1 MNQHIENY
9 LSELVSTVAGD
20 VVIYTGTS
28 SEIRTPDDH
37 AILVLADQVE
47 GVVGTLYKAMVK
59 VSISSPADGSSTRDS
74 HMDLVD
80 DVRDL
85 FTQPL
90 PSAQSLGITA
100 IEIGGFH
107 LTNHTTGVSD
117 DGRWVSTLEATVG
130 IYTPTS

>member
-20 VVIYTGTS
+20 VDIFTGTS
-28 SEIRTPDDH
+28 SEIRTPEDH

-47 GVVGTLYKAMVK
+47 GVVGTLHKATVK
-59 VSISSPADGSSTRDS
+59 ISISSPADATTRDS

-90 PSAQSLGITA
+90 PSAQSYGITA

-107 LTNHTTGVSD
+107 LSNHTTGVSD
-117 DGRWVSTLEATVG
+117 DDRWVSSIEAIVG
-130 IYTPTS
+130 VYTP

>member
-9 LSELVSTVAGD
+9 LSQLVATVAGD
-20 VVIYTGTS
+20 VEIFTGTS
-28 SEIRTPDDH
+28 SEIRTPEDH

-47 GVVGTLYKAMVK
+47 GVVGNLHKATVK
-59 VSISSPADGSSTRDS
+59 ISISSPADSSTRDS

-90 PSAQSLGITA
+90 PSAQSLSITA

-107 LTNHTTGVSD
+107 LSNHTTGVSD
-117 DGRWVSTLEATVG
+117 DGRWVSTIEAMVG
-130 IYTPTS
+130 VYTP

>member
-9 LSELVSTVAGD
+9 LAQLVGTVAGD
-20 VVIYTGTS
+20 VDIFTGTS
-28 SEIRTPDDH
+28 SEIRTPEDH

-47 GVVGTLYKAMVK
+47 GVVGTLHKATVK
-59 VSISSPADGSSTRDS
+59 ISISSPADATTRDS

-90 PSAQSLGITA
+90 PSAQSYGITA

-107 LTNHTTGVSD
+107 VSNHTTGVSD
-117 DGRWVSTLEATVG
+117 DGRWVSSIEAIVG
-130 IYTPTS
+130 VYTP

>member
-20 VVIYTGTS
+20 VDIFTGTS
-28 SEIRTPDDH
+28 SEIRTPEDH

-47 GVVGTLYKAMVK
+47 GVVGTLHKATVK
-59 VSISSPADGSSTRDS
+59 ISISSPADATTRDS
-74 HMDLVD
+74 HMDLLD

-90 PSAQSLGITA
+90 PSAQSYGITA

-107 LTNHTTGVSD
+107 LSNHTTGVSD
-117 DGRWVSTLEATVG
+117 DGRWVSTVEAIVG
-130 IYTPTS
+130 IYTPAS

>member
-9 LSELVSTVAGD
+9 LSQLVATVAGD
-20 VVIYTGTS
+20 VDIFTGTS
-28 SEIRTPDDH
+28 SEIRPPEDH

-47 GVVGTLYKAMVK
+47 GVVGTLYKATVK
-59 VSISSPADGSSTRDS
+59 ISISSPADSTSRDS

-85 FTQPL
+85 FAQAL
-90 PSAQSLGITA
+90 PSAQSYGITT

-107 LTNHTTGVSD
+107 ISNHTTGVSD
-117 DGRWVSTLEATVG
+117 DGRWISSIEAMVG
-130 IYTPTS
+130 VYIP

>member
-9 LSELVSTVAGD
+9 LSQLVDTVAGD
-20 VVIYTGTS
+20 VEIFTGTS

-47 GVVGTLYKAMVK
+47 GVVGNLHKATVK
-59 VSISSPADGSSTRDS
+59 ISISSPADSSTRDS

-90 PSAQSLGITA
+90 PSAQSLSITA

-107 LTNHTTGVSD
+107 LANHTTGVSD
-117 DGRWVSTLEATVG
+117 DGRWVSTIEAMVG
-130 IYTPTS
+130 IYTP

>member
-9 LSELVSTVAGD
+9 LAQLVGTVAGD
-20 VVIYTGTS
+20 VDIFTGTS
-28 SEIRTPDDH
+28 SEIRTPEGH

-47 GVVGTLYKAMVK
+47 GVVGTLYKATVK
-59 VSISSPADGSSTRDS
+59 ISISSPADATTRDS

-90 PSAQSLGITA
+90 PSAQSYGITA

-107 LTNHTTGVSD
+107 LSNHTTGVSD
-117 DGRWVSTLEATVG
+117 DGRWVSTVEAIVG
-130 IYTPTS
+130 IYTPAS

>member
-9 LSELVSTVAGD
+9 LSQLVATVAGD
-20 VVIYTGTS
+20 VDIFTGTS

-47 GVVGTLYKAMVK
+47 GVVGNLHKATVK
-59 VSISSPADGSSTRDS
+59 ISVSSPADSSTRDN

-90 PSAQSLGITA
+90 PSAQSLGITT
-100 IEIGGFH
+100 IDVRGFH
-107 LTNHTTGVSD
+107 LSNHTTGVSD
-117 DGRWVSTLEATVG
+117 DGRWVSSIEAIVG
-130 IYTPTS
+130 VSRI

>member
-9 LSELVSTVAGD
+9 LSQLVATVAGD
-20 VVIYTGTS
+20 VEIFTGTS

-47 GVVGTLYKAMVK
+47 GVVGNLHKATVK
-59 VSISSPADGSSTRDS
+59 ISVSSPADSSTRDN

-90 PSAQSLGITA
+90 PSAQSLSITA

-107 LTNHTTGVSD
+107 LSNHTTGVSD
-117 DGRWVSTLEATVG
+117 DGRWVSTIEAMVG
-130 IYTPTS
+130 IYTP

>member
-9 LSELVSTVAGD
+9 LAQLVGTVAGD
-20 VVIYTGTS
+20 VDIFTGTS
-28 SEIRTPDDH
+28 SEIRTPEDH

-47 GVVGTLYKAMVK
+47 GVVGTLHKATVK
-59 VSISSPADGSSTRDS
+59 ISISSPADATTRDS
-74 HMDLVD
+74 HMDLLD

-90 PSAQSLGITA
+90 PSAQSYGITA

-107 LTNHTTGVSD
+107 LSNHTTGVSD
-117 DGRWVSTLEATVG
+117 DGRWVSTVEAIVG
-130 IYTPTS
+130 IYTPAS

>member
-20 VVIYTGTS
+20 VDIFTGTS
-28 SEIRTPDDH
+28 SEIRTPEDH

-47 GVVGTLYKAMVK
+47 GVVGNLHKASVK
-59 VSISSPADGSSTRDS
+59 ISISSPADATTRDS
-74 HMDLVD
+74 HMDLLD

-85 FTQPL
+85 FTQAL

-107 LTNHTTGVSD
+107 LSNHTTGVSD
-117 DGRWVSTLEATVG
+117 DGRWVSTIEAMVG
-130 IYTPTS
+130 VYTP

>member
-9 LSELVSTVAGD
+9 LSQLVATVAGD
-20 VVIYTGTS
+20 VDIFTGTS

-47 GVVGTLYKAMVK
+47 GVVGNLHKATVK
-59 VSISSPADGSSTRDS
+59 ISVSSPADSSTRDN

-90 PSAQSLGITA
+90 PSAQSLSITA

-107 LTNHTTGVSD
+107 LSNHTTGVSD
-117 DGRWVSTLEATVG
+117 DGRWVSTIEAMVG
-130 IYTPTS
+130 IYTP